1 MRYSLWFL
9 SIWAWMLT
17 LYFYR
22 TAIIIYWAHF
32 NKSFLFFYPTKRHL
46 IIRWLHLKNF
56 SKITFSSGLKNLL
69 QRSLL
74 VNKMQFQNIKANCIP
89 YSIHCHI
96 PQHHNEMD
104 GRTPWCYSRWYSRCP
119 PRRRIRWLD
128 RKQIKK
134 NPKITAKELA
144 LLSQKGLSTIRRRI
158 AKLPHIQYVGSGY
171 SGHWEIKK

>member
-104 GRTPWCYSRWYSRCP
+104 GRTPWCYSRWVSRWYSRCP

-128 RKQIKK
+128 RKTDKKESKDYSKRTSFIIPKRIKY
-134 NPKITAKELA
+134 NQATHRQT
-144 LLSQKGLSTIRRRI
+144 SSYTIRWKRI
-158 AKLPHIQYVGSGY
+158 
-171 SGHWEIKK
+171 